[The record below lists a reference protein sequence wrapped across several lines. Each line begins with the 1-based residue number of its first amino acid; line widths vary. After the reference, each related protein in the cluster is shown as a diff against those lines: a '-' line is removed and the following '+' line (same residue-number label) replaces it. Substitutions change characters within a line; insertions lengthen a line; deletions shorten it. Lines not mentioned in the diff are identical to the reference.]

1 MTMKPT
7 GPCSAAGSART
18 LARVSAPST
27 SDQDVG
33 AALAESAGM
42 RPWFPLVEPTPRW
55 VRVRLGGELVAD
67 SRRALLHIAY
77 GPGDLPRSFLP
88 TYYVPVE
95 DVRPGVLVDEQV
107 DDSGMTTWTV
117 ATGGRRAE
125 GGAWMH
131 RSPPP
136 PLEALAGKVTFS
148 WRGLDWFEEDEPLMA
163 HARDPHKRVDVAPS
177 SRHVRVELDGQL
189 LAESTRPT
197 LLFETTLP
205 VRYYLPRED
214 VVAELRPTATSS
226 ICPYK
231 GIASWWS
238 VRVGDRVVED
248 LVWSYP
254 TPIAENPRI
263 AGLMCFYNEKVDLVV
278 DGERQERPVTPWS

>member
-1 MTMKPT
+1 M
-7 GPCSAAGSART
+7 
-18 LARVSAPST
+18 
-27 SDQDVG
+27 
-33 AALAESAGM
+33 AELAGM
-42 RPWFPLVEPTPRW
+42 RPWWPLVEPTPRW
-55 VRVRLGGELVAD
+55 IRVRLGGALVAD
-67 SRRALLHIAY
+67 SRRALLHVGY
-77 GPGDLPRSFLP
+77 GPGALPRSFLP
-88 TYYVPVE
+88 TYYVPAE
-95 DVRPGVLVDEQV
+95 DVRRGVLVDEQT
-107 DDSGMTTWTV
+107 DDAGTTTWTV
-117 ATGGRRAE
+117 TAEGRRVP

-131 RSPPP
+131 RSPPA
-136 PLEALAGKVTFS
+136 PLEALTGLVTFS

-205 VRYYLPRED
+205 PRFYLPRED
-214 VVAELRPTATSS
+214 VVAELLPTATTSV
-226 ICPYK
+226 CPYK

-238 VRVGDRVVED
+238 VRVGDRVVDD

-254 TPIAENPRI
+254 IPISENPRI

-278 DGERQERPVTPWS
+278 DGERLERPVTPWS